1 MRGALSLLVVLLS
14 TALGQGATI
23 AIPESALS
31 PLDKGAAANT
41 KTIQNAIDG
50 AGDSDVVLIPAGTF
64 PVETI
69 TVRKKTQFSLR
80 GAAVKKTVLRRLPM
94 RWDNNTQ
101 GRCPGIGILFVEEMA
116 GFELTDITFDGNAPY
131 MQIQG
136 PGRFHPDDTIRDGT
150 PQFPDCEPRG
160 TGASAVVIERSTD
173 VNVHDAE
180 FRDGFRWCVLIGQ
193 VKGLKF
199 VGNQITTGRLYGNWK
214 GHRDTL
220 GGLLHCHQSQDG
232 LHLVNVVDATI
243 QWNTIRSEDSGIA
256 IEANPAWD
264 WYTFPGESAP
274 NVGTCD
280 VRILNNDISTNS
292 KAQQKEL
299 IKGPGLANEWVGQG
313 CVDIFYNERWDLE
326 GKVLRAGPSAL
337 IRDVAV
343 SGNRLTQARHGVR
356 AGIFRNANE
365 HDAASPA
372 HRVQGLIIEGNIP
385 SALAGHNR
393 KAKGGISKITK
404 DTCHPNVAVRHG
416 GVAILVHHADDV
428 QIRNNFISDVSG
440 GTGVELVDVTAFR
453 IVGNRIQDIRGTKLA
468 DQVSWDGGEGIRVW
482 NAPSRPTY
490 DAKGFEITGNQ
501 IENTASYSIFI
512 TDTGY
517 GSCPRGGNRTSRWVP
532 WQASPEQRAIYL
544 RECTGVRE

>member
-1 MRGALSLLVVLLS
+1 MEG
-14 TALGQGATI
+14 
-23 AIPESALS
+23 
-31 PLDKGAAANT
+31 GAAANT
-41 KTIQNAIDG
+41 KAIQDAIDG
-50 AGDSDVVLIPAGTF
+50 AGDGDVVLIPAGVF

-69 TVRKKTQFSLR
+69 AVHQKTQFSLR
-80 GAAVKKTVLRRLPM
+80 GAARGKTVLRRLPM

-101 GRCPGIGILFVEEMA
+101 GRCPGIGILFVSEMA
-116 GFELTDITFDGNAPY
+116 GFELADITLDGNAPN

-136 PGRFHPDDTIRDGT
+136 PGGFHPDGTIRDGS

-173 VNVHDAE
+173 VNVHDVE
-180 FRDGFRWCVLIGQ
+180 FRDGFRWCVLVGQ
-193 VKGLKF
+193 VKGLEF
-199 VGNQITTGRLYGNWK
+199 VGNKIITGRLYGNWK
-214 GHRDTL
+214 GHRDTPE
-220 GGLLHCHQSQDG
+220 GLPHCHQSQDG

-256 IEANPAWD
+256 VEANPAWD

-274 NVGTCD
+274 NVGTRD
-280 VRILNNDISTNS
+280 IRVLNNDISTNS

-299 IKGPGLANEWVGQG
+299 IRGQGLADEWVGQG
-313 CVDIFYNERWDLE
+313 CVDVFYNERWDLE
-326 GKVLRAGPSAL
+326 GKILRAGPSAL
-337 IRDVAV
+337 IRSVLV

-372 HRVQGLIIEGNIP
+372 HRIQGLVIEGNVP
-385 SALAGHNR
+385 GALAGCDG

-404 DTCHPNVAVRHG
+404 DTFHPNVAVRHG

-428 QIRNNFISDVSG
+428 QIRNNSISDVSG

-453 IVGNRIQDIRGTKLA
+453 IVENRIQDIRGTKLA
-468 DQVSWDGGEGIRVW
+468 DQVSWDGGKGIRVW

-501 IENTASYSIFI
+501 VDNTASYSIFI
-512 TDTGY
+512 TDTAN

-532 WQASPEQRAIYL
+532 WQASPEQGAMYL
-544 RECTGVRE
+544 RDCTGVRE